1 MERDK
6 LMTRFAFVG
15 PGILAGV
22 SAIALLSAAPAHG
35 QDLLGIDTSG
45 HWYIQGGGG
54 LNWALDQDFTFGGAT
69 ETAEYELGWLAG
81 GAAGYAW
88 NNGFRTEFEAT
99 YRSNELDAPS
109 GRLTDGS
116 VDSIGLM
123 FNILYDIDT
132 GSAITPYLGGGVGA
146 GYVDYDYT
154 AGPIGS
160 YQDDTWGVALQGI
173 AGVSYAV
180 TDNVDVFADYR
191 YFTVLDSDVS
201 GTIGPNALPISV
213 DDDYAAH
220 SVFFGARYH
229 FLPPPPPP
237 PAPTPVEEP
246 PPPPPAQD
254 RFIVFFDWD
263 RSNLTPQANGVLDD
277 VVATYNQAGF
287 AQVLAEGHADRSG
300 PADYNVGLSQRRGE
314 SVRQGLIARGIAPDE
329 IVVRAFGESQPLV
342 PTPDGV
348 REPQNRRVEII
359 LM

>member
-1 MERDK
+1 
-6 LMTRFAFVG
+6 MTRLSLVR
-15 PGILAGV
+15 PGILSAA
-22 SAIALLSAAPAHG
+22 SAIALLTAVPAHG

-45 HWYIQGGGG
+45 NWYIQGGGG
-54 LNWALDQDFTFGGAT
+54 LNWANDQDITFAGGT
-69 ETAEYELGWLAG
+69 NSTGYDLGWLAG
-81 GAAGYAW
+81 GAVGYAW
-88 NNGFRTEFEAT
+88 NNGLRTELEGV
-99 YRSNELDAPS
+99 YRSNDVDGPA
-109 GRLTDGS
+109 GRITDGYA
-116 VDSIGLM
+116 DSAGIM

-146 GYVDYDYT
+146 GYVDYSFTIPGFGTYT
-154 AGPIGS
+154 
-160 YQDDTWGVALQGI
+160 DDTWGVALQAI
-173 AGVSYAV
+173 AGASYAV
-180 TDNVDVFADYR
+180 TDSIDIFTDYR
-191 YFTVLDSDVS
+191 YYTVLGSDVN
-201 GTIGPNALPISV
+201 GTVGPNATAISV
-213 DDDYAAH
+213 DDDYSSHA
-220 SVFFGARYH
+220 VFFGARYH

-237 PAPTPVEEP
+237 PAPTPVEPP

-287 AQVLAEGHADRSG
+287 AQVLAEAHTDTSG
-300 PADYNVGLSQRRGE
+300 PAGYNVGLSQRRGE

-329 IVVRAFGESQPLV
+329 IVVRAFGETQLLV